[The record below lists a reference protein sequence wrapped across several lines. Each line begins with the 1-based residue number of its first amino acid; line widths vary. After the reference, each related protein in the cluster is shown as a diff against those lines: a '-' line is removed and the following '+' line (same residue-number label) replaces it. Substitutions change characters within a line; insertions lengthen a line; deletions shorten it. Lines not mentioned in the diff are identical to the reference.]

1 MKKPTMM
8 WCSLL
13 AVLGAVA
20 CGSESVSSEKPSDQ
34 LGVTT
39 AALGIDAGADGG
51 ADAGDAGQ

>member
-8 WCSLL
+8 WWSLL

-20 CGSESVSSEKPSDQ
+20 CGSESASSETPSEK

-39 AALGIDAGADGG
+39 AALGIDAGVDGG